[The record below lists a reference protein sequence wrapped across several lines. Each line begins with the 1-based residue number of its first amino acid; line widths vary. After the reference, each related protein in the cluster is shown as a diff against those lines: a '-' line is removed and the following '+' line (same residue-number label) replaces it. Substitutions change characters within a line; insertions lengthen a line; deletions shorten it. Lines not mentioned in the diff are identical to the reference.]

1 MEEGGMPSD
10 SDGPIRL
17 VDIIAG
23 MASRLRS
30 IGEAILQTGVGF
42 RNFLGQLLLDM
53 GHSLRSFI
61 SDPFDRTPAMEE
73 AHEGLGGRGEDR
85 WPKAQVGNAVLIVA
99 VAVLTLVLLKRAY
112 IIRFV

>member
-1 MEEGGMPSD
+1 VSNPGGIVANIIQHLMVSSVHVQGGMPSD

-53 GHSLRSFI
+53 GHSLRSFMWTT
-61 SDPFDRTPAMEE
+61 SPSTP
-73 AHEGLGGRGEDR
+73 
-85 WPKAQVGNAVLIVA
+85 Q
-99 VAVLTLVLLKRAY
+99 
-112 IIRFV
+112 